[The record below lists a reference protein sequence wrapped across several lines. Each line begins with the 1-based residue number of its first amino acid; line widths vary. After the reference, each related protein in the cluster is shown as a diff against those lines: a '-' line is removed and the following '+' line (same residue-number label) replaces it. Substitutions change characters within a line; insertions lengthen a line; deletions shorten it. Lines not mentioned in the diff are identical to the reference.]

1 MRVRFAVGHAL
12 DVAAEHPGIGE
23 QVMGEADGLR
33 GLEVGAAGEDGVLMF
48 FGAGHV
54 YGGQFAGEALPFAEP
69 VGDEQA
75 EVERDLIVAAAARVE
90 LLAHVAHEFGE
101 AAFDVHVD
109 VFQFF
114 FHWKVPSSISAHGG
128 EAGDELI
135 GFLGADDALPGQH
148 TRVGARA
155 GDILLVQGP
164 VVGNG
169 LRIGF
174 DGSGGAF
181 VEPSAPEFFFR
192 HWCLRVR
199 VRLRRPGCRPTCL
212 GA

>member
-1 MRVRFAVGHAL
+1 MAVLAEQGFDDEIPVGHGVHAVVECAVHVQLAGHGCGIERVGRPGEGGRAEGADAGALFAVGHAL

-101 AAFDVHVD
+101 AAFDVHERLPVL
-109 VFQFF
+109 F
-114 FHWKVPSSISAHGG
+114 PL
-128 EAGDELI
+128 E
-135 GFLGADDALPGQH
+135 GAVLDF
-148 TRVGARA
+148 ARTA
-155 GDILLVQGP
+155 
-164 VVGNG
+164 
-169 LRIGF
+169 
-174 DGSGGAF
+174 A
-181 VEPSAPEFFFR
+181 
-192 HWCLRVR
+192 
-199 VRLRRPGCRPTCL
+199 RPATS
-212 GA
+212 